1 MVDMLTTYAD
11 IDELTLD
18 VAADQRQWQLENLE
32 RKTRQLIEL
41 VRAEHEKGEP
51 IQKLAK
57 RAKVTR
63 ATIYAWL
70 NY

>member
-41 VRAEHEKGEP
+41 VRAEYEKGEP